1 MFQTVGLFVFDDSI
15 PERQS
20 ADAQQPESDDDYR
33 DDTRSSDVY
42 EVQS

>member
-20 ADAQQPESDDDYR
+20 ADAQPESDDDYR